1 MHFLNF
7 FLFLGGTTLTCLD
20 PDPDRLSQLKPDP
33 DPKHCFKN
41 KNFLVAGKPGGG
53 LNGWSPS

>member
-1 MHFLNF
+1 MNIIHFSF
-7 FLFLGGTTLTCLD
+7 SWGIILTCLD

-33 DPKHCFKN
+33 DPKHCLKN
-41 KNFLVAGKPGGG
+41 NNVLVARKPGGG